1 MPFCPAFLNDPT
13 GTFVTRSIVSIHL
26 NGLDDPRQALTTFC
40 SALMGRDA
48 LGEFYEL
55 VARADLPDVYR
66 HLLAHEQH
74 MTLRLRE
81 HFGQDVVLSVLS
93 SALDGDVY
101 QRRITLALDGPH
113 RVVEVGLVR
122 IDLGYTTAAVRS
134 AILEKKTPLGDVL
147 IHANVLRRIEPKW
160 YYRFAADCPLLAD
173 FGAARPPAAYGRLG
187 VIYCDEQPAIELLE
201 IVYDA
206 RVTNA

>member
-1 MPFCPAFLNDPT
+1 M
-13 GTFVTRSIVSIHL
+13 SIHL

-40 SALMGRDA
+40 RALMGCDA
-48 LGEFYEL
+48 LGEFYEP
-55 VARADLPDVYR
+55 VAPSDLPDVYR

-81 HFGQDVVLSVLS
+81 HFGQEVVLHVLA
-93 SALDGDVY
+93 SALDDDSY
-101 QRRITLALDGPH
+101 QRRITLTLDGTS

-122 IDLGYTTAAVRS
+122 IDLGYTSEAVRS

-160 YYRFAADCPLLAD
+160 YYRFAAGCALLAD

-201 IVYDA
+201 IVYDE
-206 RVTNA
+206 RVTDE

>member
-1 MPFCPAFLNDPT
+1 M
-13 GTFVTRSIVSIHL
+13 SIHL

-40 SALMGRDA
+40 AALLGRDA
-48 LGEFYEL
+48 LGAFYEP

-81 HFGQDVVLSVLS
+81 HFGQDVFLHVLTSEV
-93 SALDGDVY
+93 DGDIY
-101 QRRITLALDGPH
+101 QRRITLTLDGTN

-122 IDLGYTTAAVRS
+122 IDLGYTTGAVRS

-147 IHANVLRRIEPKW
+147 IQANVLRRIEPKW
-160 YYRFAADCPLLAD
+160 YYRFAEGCPLLAD
-173 FGAARPPAAYGRLG
+173 FGEAPPRVAYGRLG

-201 IVYDA
+201 IVDDA
-206 RVTNA
+206 RVTDE